1 MFNNLIESSSHKRE
15 FKRRGSFFL
24 YTVAAYVL
32 LFTAAGVASI
42 YAYDAQLDEQTEQ
55 IITMLR
61 PVDFPSAP
69 KNVVTE
75 PAHTPK
81 PPRGENTMTERQ
93 ALVARTDMPQLQ
105 PTTISTKPNT
115 ELPVPIGIPFR
126 VTGRDKEGDYGSPLG
141 SSSGTPSGTGTG
153 PSVVQ
158 ITVPPP
164 PPVTPKPAP
173 QVLRKSVINGEALE
187 LPKPP
192 YPQLAKINR
201 IQGMVSV
208 QVLIDEG
215 GKVISAHALSG
226 NAFLQTEAV
235 RAAYRA
241 RFSPTKIGDQP
252 VKVSGTITYNFVLQ

>member
-61 PVDFPSAP
+61 PVDFPNEP
-69 KNVVTE
+69 RNVVTE
-75 PAHTPK
+75 PVHNPK
-81 PPRGENTMTERQ
+81 PPRGENTITERQ
-93 ALVARTDMPQLQ
+93 AAMARTDMPLQ

-115 ELPVPIGIPFR
+115 ELPIPIGVPFR
-126 VTGRDKEGDYGSPLG
+126 VTGRDRDGEPGPL
-141 SSSGTPSGTGTG
+141 SSGPSSGSASG
-153 PSVVQ
+153 PTVVHMTE
-158 ITVPPP
+158 IPPP
-164 PPVTPKPAP
+164 PPVIQKPAP
-173 QVLRKSVINGEALE
+173 QVLRKNVINGEAIE

-192 YPQLAKINR
+192 YPQLAKING
-201 IQGMVSV
+201 IHGMVSI
-208 QVLIDEG
+208 QVLIDES
-215 GKVISAHALSG
+215 GKVVSAHVLSG
-226 NAFLQTEAV
+226 HALLTTEAV